1 MKDFIKKWS
10 NWWIFNPLSNELTSA
25 FERELKEIIAQ
36 ETKVQPPYFTSHNF
50 WYGFGLGLITYHFLS
65 ILEIF

>member
-10 NWWIFNPLSNELTSA
+10 NWWMFNPLSNELTSA
-25 FERELKEIIAQ
+25 FERELKEIIEQ
-36 ETKVQPPYFTSHNF
+36 ENKGQPHNF
-50 WYGFGLGLITYHFLS
+50 WYGFGLGLITYHALS